1 VFIFGF
7 SFSALRQA
15 GNGTQE
21 RAVLIDAF
29 HRMDRGERWQID
41 IRLHTGMRG
50 TGIINK
56 NRIGW
61 STADCRTFVRAM
73 ASGRSAPVARK

>member
-1 VFIFGF
+1 
-7 SFSALRQA
+7 
-15 GNGTQE
+15 
-21 RAVLIDAF
+21 
-29 HRMDRGERWQID
+29 MDRGERWQID